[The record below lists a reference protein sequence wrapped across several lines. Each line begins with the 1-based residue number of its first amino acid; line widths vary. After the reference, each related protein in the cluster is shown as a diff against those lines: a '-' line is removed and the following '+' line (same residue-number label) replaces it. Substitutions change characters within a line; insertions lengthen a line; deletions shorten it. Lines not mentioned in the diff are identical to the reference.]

1 MTAVGESDFS
11 LAAKCLDFC
20 QALAGQGLAFN
31 FSLTISSTF
40 SFSLDTRGKG
50 PALVNKGKTKKRSS
64 PSTLRRN
71 ARRRAAFLQRKQNRS
86 PVKPSEVETGT
97 NALSCDMCEF
107 KPASEK
113 GLRQHKR
120 MKHGLSKLPST
131 VATPERPRQQPRASG
146 SLSASPLLD
155 TNREEPVESEEESEE
170 SEDESAISDAYC
182 NITSLGYPKL
192 PFFICDPQ
200 GSLMFQK

>member
-1 MTAVGESDFS
+1 M
-11 LAAKCLDFC
+11 
-20 QALAGQGLAFN
+20 
-31 FSLTISSTF
+31 
-40 SFSLDTRGKG
+40 
-50 PALVNKGKTKKRSS
+50 
-64 PSTLRRN
+64 
-71 ARRRAAFLQRKQNRS
+71 
-86 PVKPSEVETGT
+86 
-97 NALSCDMCEF
+97 LSCDMCEF

-120 MKHGLSKLPST
+120 MKHGPSKLPST